1 MKNDLIIY
9 GAGAIGKFVALN
21 LDLFEG
27 DWNLLGFVD
36 NDDSKAGGT
45 LCGLPVM
52 GRASLATLH
61 TESLSAVVAI
71 SRPAAKAH
79 IAERLRVLG
88 VRFPSFVA
96 RGSWL
101 SRGVTLGHGVLI
113 YPGTSI
119 DHETEI
125 GNFVTINAGCA
136 IGHNARLGDYVTIS
150 PGVCLGGYTTIGR
163 GAFLGIG
170 CCTKQGVE
178 IGARSVVGGQAMLIG
193 NVEAE
198 KTVVGVPGKIK

>member
-1 MKNDLIIY
+1 MNDLIIY
-9 GAGAIGKFVALN
+9 GAGAIGKFVAHN
-21 LDLFEG
+21 IDLFEG
-27 DWNLLGFVD
+27 SWNILGFVD
-36 NDDSKAGGT
+36 NDDSKAGGR
-45 LCGLPVM
+45 LCGLPILS
-52 GRASLATLH
+52 RDHLASRDIEGLN
-61 TESLSAVVAI
+61 AVIAI

-79 IAERLRVLG
+79 IAEKLKARG
-88 VRFPSFVA
+88 VVFPNFVA

-101 SRGVTLGHGVLI
+101 SNGVVTLGRGVLI

-136 IGHNARLGDYVTIS
+136 IGHNAQVGDFATIS
-150 PGVCLGGYTTIGR
+150 PGVCLGGYTTVGR

-193 NVEAE
+193 NVDAE
-198 KTVVGVPGKIK
+198 KTVVGVPGKVK

>member
-1 MKNDLIIY
+1 MNDLIIY
-9 GAGAIGKFVALN
+9 GAGAIGKFVAYN

-27 DWNLLGFVD
+27 SYNLLGFVD
-36 NDDSKAGGT
+36 NDDSKAGGR

-52 GRASLATLH
+52 SRDYLTSRDVEDLC
-61 TESLSAVVAI
+61 VVIAI

-79 IAERLRVLG
+79 IAEKLLPRG
-88 VRFPSFVA
+88 VMFPNFVA
-96 RGSWL
+96 RGAWL
-101 SRGVTLGHGVLI
+101 SRGVILGHGVLV
-113 YPGTSI
+113 YPGSSI

-136 IGHNARLGDYVTIS
+136 IGHNARLGDYATIS
-150 PGVCLGGYTTIGR
+150 PGVCLGGHTTVGR

-193 NVEAE
+193 DVGPE
-198 KTVVGVPGKIK
+198 KTVVGVPGKVK